1 MMNKTVPALLA
12 VMMGA
17 TAWLA
22 GCSSQ
27 NTNTQIPTAT
37 MIGPI
42 PSETSDNALG
52 EKLDYKIIGIDAG
65 AGSMV
70 KTEEVMN
77 LYGLDKWQLVE
88 GSDAAMTAALIK
100 AYEAKEPIIITGWT
114 PHWMFKKMDLK
125 YLADPKNGF
134 GGAEQIHTI
143 VRKGLKEDQPAAYQ
157 FLDKFWWEPADMESV
172 MVQMIDGKDPEVAA
186 AEWVKNN
193 EAKVAKW
200 VEGIQPVQKE
210 KLTLAYVAWD
220 SEIASTHVV
229 EHVLEQKLGY
239 EVELSQVQT
248 GPMWA
253 GVAIGD
259 VDGMVAAWL
268 PSTDTSYLKK
278 FGGQIEDLGP
288 NLDGTKIGLVVPSYM
303 NISSIEDL
311 Q

>member
-1 MMNKTVPALLA
+1 MMNKMVPALLA

-17 TAWLA
+17 TTWLA

-27 NTNTQIPTAT
+27 STSTQIPTAT
-37 MIGPI
+37 VIGPI
-42 PSETSDNALG
+42 SSETSDNAIG

-65 AGSMV
+65 SGSMV

-88 GSDAAMTAALIK
+88 GSDAAMTATLIK

-125 YLADPKNGF
+125 YLADPMNGF

-172 MVQMIDGKDPEVAA
+172 MVQMIDGKEPEVAA

-200 VEGIQPVQKE
+200 VDGIQPVQKA

-259 VDGMVAAWL
+259 VDGMVASWL
-268 PSTDTSYLKK
+268 PSTDASYLKK
-278 FGGQIEDLGP
+278 FGGKIEDLGP
-288 NLDGTKIGLVVPSYM
+288 NLEGTKIGLVVPSYM

>member
-1 MMNKTVPALLA
+1 MMNKMVPTLLA
-12 VMMGA
+12 AMMGA

-27 NTNTQIPTAT
+27 STNTQIPTAT
-37 MIGPI
+37 VISPI
-42 PSETSDNALG
+42 PSETSDNAIG

-88 GSDAAMTAALIK
+88 GSDAAMTAALLK

-143 VRKGLKEDQPAAYQ
+143 VRKGLKEEKPAAYQ
-157 FLDKFWWEPADMESV
+157 FLDKFSWEPADMESV
-172 MVQMIDGKDPEVAA
+172 MVQMIDGREPEVAA

-268 PSTDTSYLKK
+268 PSTDASYVKK

-288 NLDGTKIGLVVPSYM
+288 NLDGTKIGLVVPAYM

-311 Q
+311 K

>member
-1 MMNKTVPALLA
+1 MMNKMVPAILA

-22 GCSSQ
+22 GCSNQ

-37 MIGPI
+37 VVGPI
-42 PSETSDNALG
+42 PSETSDNVLG

-220 SEIASTHVV
+220 SEIASSHVV

-268 PSTDTSYLKK
+268 PSTDTSYLKNSVGK
-278 FGGQIEDLGP
+278 SRIW
-288 NLDGTKIGLVVPSYM
+288 VR
-303 NISSIEDL
+303 ISTEPKSDSWFL
-311 Q
+311 RT

>member
-1 MMNKTVPALLA
+1 MMNKMVPALLA

-27 NTNTQIPTAT
+27 NTNTPIPTAT
-37 MIGPI
+37 VIGPI

-172 MVQMIDGKDPEVAA
+172 MVQMMDGKDPEVAA

-193 EAKVAKW
+193 EAKVGKW
-200 VEGIQPVQKE
+200 VEGIKPVQKE

-229 EHVLEQKLGY
+229 EHVLEKKLGY
-239 EVELSQVQT
+239 EVDLSQVQT

-259 VDGMVAAWL
+259 IDGMVAAWL

>member
-1 MMNKTVPALLA
+1 MMNKMVPALLA
-12 VMMGA
+12 VIMGA

-27 NTNTQIPTAT
+27 STNTQISTAT
-37 MIGPI
+37 VIGSV

-65 AGSMV
+65 SGSMV

-143 VRKGLKEDQPAAYQ
+143 VRKGLKEAKPAAYQ

-172 MVQMIDGKDPEVAA
+172 MVQMIEGKDPEVAA

-268 PSTDTSYLKK
+268 PSTDASYLKK